1 MAKNEVRMEYPFD
14 KADGCCLAVFKYLS
28 KNTKNKGRQLAVPH
42 RGAFPSFPQGSTAA
56 QNIEQKDSVRKLRE
70 LLNAARGSAVVL
82 TGAGMSTDSGIPDYR
97 GPRGSYSR
105 GHKPMTHDEFLSSE
119 GNRRR

>member
-1 MAKNEVRMEYPFD
+1 ASS
-14 KADGCCLAVFKYLS
+14 LS
-28 KNTKNKGRQLAVPH
+28 
-42 RGAFPSFPQGSTAA
+42 
-56 QNIEQKDSVRKLRE
+56 DSVQRLRE
-70 LLNAARGSAVVL
+70 LLDEAGGSALAL

-119 GNRRR
+119 ANRKR